1 MIDASV
7 LPHAEVDSIVELSRN
22 LGTLHVSFWPR
33 RGTAVAPFKIV
44 ALEDDALLVA
54 PEGGRPA
61 SRIALPCRVPPQE
74 VELVPA
80 GGGYEAR
87 LTVALGSP
95 TLERPDLE
103 IRTPLMTDELRSS
116 MPSSY
121 RCSVCDVELVQAASI
136 TRYNALPSEH
146 WAELIDAWMCHQDQ
160 ALSDDLI
167 AKGKGIKPRPD
178 EGLVANTY
186 ILFPLNLVRNC
197 DVQAEKQVG
206 SLAPLSRPLPPLSR
220 TNKKDQLPVPTN
232 RLSLVH
238 DPERDGTAAV
248 EGHL

>member
-1 MIDASV
+1 MISALV

-33 RGTAVAPFKIV
+33 RGTADAPFKIV

-54 PEGGRPA
+54 PDGGRPA
-61 SRIALPCRVPPQE
+61 SRIALPCRVAPQE
-74 VELVPA
+74 VELAAV
-80 GGGYEAR
+80 GDGYEAR
-87 LTVALGSP
+87 LTVALGSSP
-95 TLERPDLE
+95 LLERPDLE

-121 RCSVCDVELVQAASI
+121 RCSVCDVELVHAASI

-186 ILFPLNLVRNC
+186 LLFPLNLVRNC

-206 SLAPLSRPLPPLSR
+206 RFAPPSRPFPPPPLLS
-220 TNKKDQLPVPTN
+220 PGPT
-232 RLSLVH
+232 RKTSSQFL
-238 DPERDGTAAV
+238 
-248 EGHL
+248 

>member
-1 MIDASV
+1 MISASV

-33 RGTAVAPFKIV
+33 RGIAGGAPFKIV
-44 ALEDDALLVA
+44 ALEDDAILVA

-61 SRIALPCRVPPQE
+61 SRIALPCRVPQQE
-74 VELVPA
+74 VELAAVDD
-80 GGGYEAR
+80 GYEAR

-95 TLERPDLE
+95 ALERPDLE
-103 IRTPLMTDELRSS
+103 IRTPLMADELRSS
-116 MPSSY
+116 MPTSY

-178 EGLVANTY
+178 EGLVSNTY
-186 ILFPLNLVRNC
+186 LLFPSNLVRNC

-206 SLAPLSRPLPPLSR
+206 LLAPPS
-220 TNKKDQLPVPTN
+220 
-232 RLSLVH
+232 
-238 DPERDGTAAV
+238 
-248 EGHL
+248 